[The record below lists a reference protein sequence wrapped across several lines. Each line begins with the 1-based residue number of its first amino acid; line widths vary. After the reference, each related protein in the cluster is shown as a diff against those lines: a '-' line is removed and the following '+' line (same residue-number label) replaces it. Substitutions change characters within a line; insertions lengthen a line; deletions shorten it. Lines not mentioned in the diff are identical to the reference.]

1 MAHLPIGTSGTAIP
15 RADAAHASAHAYARG
30 YTTRTACGS
39 FDFASASVAAST
51 ASWCCM
57 TATAQGRRIPSA
69 CRLAARARG
78 PRQLATQ
85 CTALRHMRACSGQA
99 GSRLRCRGAVRR
111 HALRKACSRHYRE
124 RGSDSARAAG
134 RAFVPQCP
142 RQRRGP
148 SHSPSQPMMR
158 NRSVDES
165 STTHVSASAIKPDGL
180 PPAATRERTRARL
193 PARPW
198 HRARAAG
205 ARMRSG
211 AWLQGVLGSARRRSP
226 VKSLC
231 LNMRS
236 PIARET
242 PSEMS
247 AGLYFGCPSRFFQM
261 RPAHS

>member
-1 MAHLPIGTSGTAIP
+1 V
-15 RADAAHASAHAYARG
+15 RAGWLRE
-30 YTTRTACGS
+30 
-39 FDFASASVAAST
+39 
-51 ASWCCM
+51 
-57 TATAQGRRIPSA
+57 PE
-69 CRLAARARG
+69 ARG
-78 PRQLATQ
+78 PRLLAIQ

-124 RGSDSARAAG
+124 RGSESARAAG

-193 PARPW
+193 PGTTLAPRTGCRCAYALRRLVARGAGFGSPAFTGEVAVLEHEVA
-198 HRARAAG
+198 HRTRDAERDE
-205 ARMRSG
+205 
-211 AWLQGVLGSARRRSP
+211 RRVILRVP
-226 VKSLC
+226 
-231 LNMRS
+231 
-236 PIARET
+236 
-242 PSEMS
+242 
-247 AGLYFGCPSRFFQM
+247 
-261 RPAHS
+261 